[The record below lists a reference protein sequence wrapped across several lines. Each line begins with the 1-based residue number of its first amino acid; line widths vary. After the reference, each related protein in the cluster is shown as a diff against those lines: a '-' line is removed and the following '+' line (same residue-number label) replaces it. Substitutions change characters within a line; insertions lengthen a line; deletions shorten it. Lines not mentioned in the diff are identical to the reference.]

1 MAMKAVE
8 MTGTIDEHR
17 ELRLDEPLPFNG
29 PNRVRVIILM
39 PEEGDPSE
47 EEWVRAAA
55 SNPAFAF
62 LRDPAE
68 DIYNISDGKPFR
80 DKE

>member
-1 MAMKAVE
+1 MKAVE

-17 ELRLDEPLPFNG
+17 ELRLDEPLPIGG
-29 PNRVRVIILM
+29 PSRVRVIILM
-39 PEEGDPSE
+39 PEESDPTA
-47 EEWVRAAA
+47 EEWAYTAA

-68 DIYNISDGKPFR
+68 DIYTISDGKPFR
-80 DKE
+80 DEE